1 MRKSNNRATRKRKP
15 NGGAEQLNTDKS
27 VFLYLSKQISTQP
40 NTDTSYSEIGIIH
53 MTESAAINA
62 IRATATGFLNIFGK
76 KGIDNTIYDKA
87 RNLALNKLMEQ
98 VTPNQKICNLRID
111 VVDEGASK
119 LFFIHLYGTLLEK
132 IEQIN

>member
-1 MRKSNNRATRKRKP
+1 
-15 NGGAEQLNTDKS
+15 
-27 VFLYLSKQISTQP
+27 
-40 NTDTSYSEIGIIH
+40 

-62 IRATATGFLNIFGK
+62 LRATATGILNIFGK

-87 RNLALNKLMEQ
+87 RNLALDKLMEH
-98 VTPNQKICNLRID
+98 VKPNQKICNLRID

-132 IEQIN
+132 IEKIN